1 MASTNDIIRQLE
13 HEIELRR
20 AEISTFQSIISQL
33 SGKTISVSKVSSST
47 EIVEPIKR
55 AGRGRPRK
63 NAESAPAPETAV
75 KVVKAPKV
83 ASTSKLVSST
93 KGSGKVGRPKVRK
106 RAKGTVVDS
115 VLKFL
120 KRRKQFCESETI
132 FRGIKSKH
140 KEKSAEDLFSYLSVT
155 LSNLKNRGELISVKQ
170 DENGVKLNRNYWGLN
185 RWVTKE
191 GSIKPAFYF
200 NQPAVEEAVIAD

>member
-33 SGKTISVSKVSSST
+33 SGKATSVSKVSNST
-47 EIVEPIKR
+47 ETVEPVKR

-63 NAESAPAPETAV
+63 NALTVAATETKA
-75 KVVKAPKV
+75 KVASAPKV
-83 ASTSKLVSST
+83 ASSSKPASTT
-93 KGSGKVGRPKVRK
+93 KGAAKVGRPKVRK

-115 VLKFL
+115 VIRFL

-132 FRGIKSKH
+132 LRGIKSKH
-140 KEKSAEDLFSYLSVT
+140 KDKSAEDLFSYLSVT